1 MFLRKAEARG
11 VPWYTLE
18 VEPGAHVR
26 QKRTLNDT
34 QGGDL
39 ADAEAF
45 LRKWQSAIS
54 GHLSAEEIRRAEISR
69 IKRLA
74 EFAKLRADGVTVR
87 YGDFAGQLLADILE
101 GGLMENESI
110 KGEKICRT

>member
-1 MFLRKAEARG
+1 MTLKIKVKGVNEYQLGGVRKIELDEE
-11 VPWYTLE
+11 Y
-18 VEPGAHVR
+18 
-26 QKRTLNDT
+26 
-34 QGGDL
+34 
-39 ADAEAF
+39 

-74 EFAKLRADGVTVR
+74 EFAKLRADGVTVM

-101 GGLMENESI
+101 GDLMENESI